1 MKKKHEIMSNT
12 HYYKHTKILM
22 STLLLE
28 CATLPIVKSEKPSD
42 KMSEMT
48 YARKYGIFA
57 A

>member
-1 MKKKHEIMSNT
+1 MSNT